1 MIKKLLSLTILIIAT
16 LGLSAQ
22 TISGTVTD
30 LNGAAIANQQV
41 HIMNNDSMNPY
52 SSSTYTT
59 GSGAYSF
66 ANVPSSSMG
75 FMVYTYDCQ
84 QNFQSVYVASN
95 TGTANFTICTSNP
108 TGCSAMFIDNP
119 DTLNPLV
126 INFMD
131 LSTGNPTSWAWS
143 FGDGTASSMQNP
155 THTYAS
161 NGSYSVSLVI
171 SSALCTDSI
180 SFTIYVGNN
189 IPSCMAA
196 FYYVPDSNVT
206 NSVDFFDIS
215 TGSPTSWAWDFGDG
229 STATTQNPSHNY
241 ATQGNYNVTL
251 SISAPNSGTMCTD
264 VITQMI
270 YVGSTINTYSLS
282 GTVYANNNAIIG
294 GVAGLFDVS
303 NNTIVGASLIDST
316 GSYYFQY
323 VPAGT
328 YIIGAAADSNLLS
341 GYANTYYGDVVFWS
355 TATQVTVSGNQT
367 GLDINLVAVPV
378 TPGSGSIS
386 GTVGAGSKSSVENLS
401 IILTDDNNS
410 NEVVSITITDASGS
424 YTFSNI
430 ADGTYKIWVEIPG
443 KTATPI
449 TVTIEAGNTIS
460 SGNDFIITGNTIVPK
475 PTSISNIDMESILSI
490 YPNPV
495 LDILNVEIQVEN
507 NTRCSFEI
515 YSVSGH
521 LIHTQY
527 ANLNTGSNFIRLNTN
542 ELAQGT
548 YIIKI
553 ENSSNHTMQRLFV
566 K

>member
-527 ANLNTGSNFIRLNTN
+527 ANLNTGSNLIRLNTN

>member
-131 LSTGNPTSWAWS
+131 LSTGNPTSWAWF

-196 FYYVPDSNVT
+196 FYYVPDSNIT
-206 NSVDFFDIS
+206 NSIDFFDAS
-215 TGSPTSWAWDFGDG
+215 VGGPTSWSWDFGDG
-229 STATTQNPSHNY
+229 STASTQNPSHNY
-241 ATQGNYNVTL
+241 ATQGMYTVTL
-251 SISAPNSGTMCTD
+251 LIAGTNCSD
-264 VITQMI
+264 LITQMV
-270 YVGSTINTYSLS
+270 YVGTGGNPSGCQSSFSLS
-282 GTVYANNNAIIG
+282 VQ
-294 GVAGLFDVS
+294 GL
-303 NNTIVGASLIDST
+303 NTT
-316 GSYYFQY
+316 F
-323 VPAGT
+323 
-328 YIIGAAADSNLLS
+328 
-341 GYANTYYGDVVFWS
+341 
-355 TATQVTVSGNQT
+355 
-367 GLDINLVAVPV
+367 
-378 TPGSGSIS
+378 
-386 GTVGAGSKSSVENLS
+386 
-401 IILTDDNNS
+401 
-410 NEVVSITITDASGS
+410 TDASTGAP
-424 YTFSNI
+424 TGWTWNFG
-430 ADGTYKIWVEIPG
+430 DG
-443 KTATPI
+443 
-449 TVTIEAGNTIS
+449 
-460 SGNDFIITGNTIVPK
+460 
-475 PTSISNIDMESILSI
+475 
-490 YPNPV
+490 
-495 LDILNVEIQVEN
+495 
-507 NTRCSFEI
+507 
-515 YSVSGH
+515 
-521 LIHTQY
+521 
-527 ANLNTGSNFIRLNTN
+527 
-542 ELAQGT
+542 
-548 YIIKI
+548 
-553 ENSSNHTMQRLFV
+553 
-566 K
+566 